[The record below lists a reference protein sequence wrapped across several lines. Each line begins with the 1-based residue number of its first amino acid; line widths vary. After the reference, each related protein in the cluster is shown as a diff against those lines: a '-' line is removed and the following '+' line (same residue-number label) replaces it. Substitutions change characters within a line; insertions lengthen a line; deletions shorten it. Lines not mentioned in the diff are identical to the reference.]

1 MRENFKRKAFER
13 LETAK
18 WCMNE
23 GFITSCTSNLYF
35 AYFNFF
41 QCVVGN
47 PPKGRWRH
55 IGIAKA
61 FVHKA
66 YRESKVSVEL
76 IKALHKAYEDLYDL
90 RRKADYTEE
99 LLNGELRE
107 RLKAYINS
115 LEEALSYEG

>member
-1 MRENFKRKAFER
+1 M
-13 LETAK
+13 
-18 WCMNE
+18 
-23 GFITSCTSNLYF
+23 
-35 AYFNFF
+35 
-41 QCVVGN
+41 VGN